1 MNEPKEAQEE
11 QQVQEE
17 QPRGK
22 KLGKLPFILL
32 PPLIV
37 VEILISHYVIT
48 HFLVPPPRAEVAEV
62 EPKEVEPKKEKPP
75 KEEKP
80 SSVGIYVI
88 KDLIVN
94 PAGTRGTRFFLV
106 SLGLEYS
113 PPGAE
118 DKLKQ
123 QEPRI
128 RDKLITVLAEKTL
141 AQLSDIRYRETLRQ
155 EIRRAVEETLADE
168 AKVLHVYFVKYVLQ

>member
-17 QPRGK
+17 QPKGK
-22 KLGKLPFILL
+22 KLGRLPFILL
-32 PPLIV
+32 PPIIV
-37 VEILISHYVIT
+37 VEILISHYVVT

-62 EPKEVEPKKEKPP
+62 EPKEVEPKK
-75 KEEKP
+75 EKP

>member
-17 QPRGK
+17 QPKGK
-22 KLGKLPFILL
+22 KLGRLPFILL
-32 PPLIV
+32 PPIIV
-37 VEILISHYVIT
+37 VEILISHYVVT

-62 EPKEVEPKKEKPP
+62 EPKK
-75 KEEKP
+75 EKP